1 MEWIQRL
8 LESGTTPIVTAFLL
22 GLLTAISPC
31 PLATNIA
38 AVGFIGKDIDDKHRV
53 FCNGLLYTAGRILT
67 YAGIGLAFIPL
78 LREGAN
84 TYALQKIIGKYG
96 DAIVAPALI
105 LIGLFMLFGHRLN
118 LPKFGF
124 SGHCEKI
131 GRHGSW
137 GALLL
142 GILFSLAFC
151 PSSGVFYF
159 GMLIPMAAAEP
170 GGWFL
175 PVVFA
180 IATGMPVVIAAW
192 ILAYG
197 AAGVGI
203 FYGRMQIIRK
213 WLARTVGMLF
223 IAVGIYYWIIY
234 FFKKIVR
241 QCNIIDHF
249 GHTDIRDGLI
259 EYFPNRNGC
268 DPVGQ
273 CRPQRHFI
281 GGGSLLRKG
290 GGHRHQNTGFD
301 IQFPVTLH
309 FVESEITEYFG
320 QFGVRLHKCRR
331 LAGKPHLRVFYGSGR
346 KSGPAPGHR
355 RSRFILRIADRFQPC
370 IHIGSGIALD
380 REVRKP
386 TVRSCSVPVD
396 DIGRNLDHV
405 TRPQLTGRLSLFLII
420 PPSGGHQQ

>member
-1 MEWIQRL
+1 MEYLQNL
-8 LESGTTPIVTAFLL
+8 LESSTVPILTAFLL

-38 AVGFIGKDIDDKHRV
+38 AVGYISKDMANRSRI
-53 FCNGLLYTAGRILT
+53 FSNGLLYTLGRAAAYTMLGAVLIT
-67 YAGIGLAFIPL
+67 V
-78 LREGAN
+78 LREGASVF
-84 TYALQKIIGKYG
+84 TIQKAIGKWG
-96 DAIVAPALI
+96 EVLIGPALI
-105 LIGLFMLFGHRLN
+105 LIGLFMLFGHRFN

-234 FFKKIVR
+234 FF
-241 QCNIIDHF
+241 
-249 GHTDIRDGLI
+249 
-259 EYFPNRNGC
+259 
-268 DPVGQ
+268 
-273 CRPQRHFI
+273 
-281 GGGSLLRKG
+281 
-290 GGHRHQNTGFD
+290 
-301 IQFPVTLH
+301 
-309 FVESEITEYFG
+309 
-320 QFGVRLHKCRR
+320 
-331 LAGKPHLRVFYGSGR
+331 
-346 KSGPAPGHR
+346 
-355 RSRFILRIADRFQPC
+355 
-370 IHIGSGIALD
+370 
-380 REVRKP
+380 
-386 TVRSCSVPVD
+386 
-396 DIGRNLDHV
+396 
-405 TRPQLTGRLSLFLII
+405 
-420 PPSGGHQQ
+420 